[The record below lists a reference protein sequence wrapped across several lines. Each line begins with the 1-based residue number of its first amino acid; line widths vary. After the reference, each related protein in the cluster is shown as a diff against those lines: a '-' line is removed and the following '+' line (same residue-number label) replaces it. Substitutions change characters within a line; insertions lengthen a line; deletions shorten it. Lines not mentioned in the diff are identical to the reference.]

1 MDDRSEY
8 RFILPEDFKQN
19 IDLFFEWMLYANN
32 YYGTLKSDLEVA
44 APAIIVRDTQGAP
57 KYVEQIQRAVSVFV
71 RTPTTEAL
79 RSRMKKRGDTD
90 NIVENRLKAVE
101 QELEYSQKCNYI
113 IVNDDFRIAYD
124 DLKSIARAETLK
136 NEA

>member
-1 MDDRSEY
+1 
-8 RFILPEDFKQN
+8 
-19 IDLFFEWMLYANN
+19 
-32 YYGTLKSDLEVA
+32 
-44 APAIIVRDTQGAP
+44 
-57 KYVEQIQRAVSVFV
+57 
-71 RTPTTEAL
+71 
-79 RSRMKKRGDTD
+79 MKKRGDTD